1 MRRVEPPPPLLLR
14 RKAEELEGPC
24 MKGRGLRF
32 TLGTPQC
39 DADFKLEADARRS
52 RGQGLL
58 AALSTNCESRGS
70 NATVTVTLQFQSS
83 PRNPGSPW
91 TAAASICNWHARLQQ
106 SRPIFTFLLH
116 PKTQRVTCH
125 TKRRRPPKTPK
136 SGKDPKTSFLCGVKL

>member
-58 AALSTNCESRGS
+58 AELSTNCESRGS
-70 NATVTVTLQFQSS
+70 DATVTLQFQSS

-91 TAAASICNWHARLQQ
+91 TAAASILRLAWKWTSSRRSATSKQ
-106 SRPIFTFLLH
+106 S
-116 PKTQRVTCH
+116 
-125 TKRRRPPKTPK
+125 RPPKTH
-136 SGKDPKTSFLCGVKL
+136 SWSHVTQTTDPQTHQRPENFFCVFLMNDRK